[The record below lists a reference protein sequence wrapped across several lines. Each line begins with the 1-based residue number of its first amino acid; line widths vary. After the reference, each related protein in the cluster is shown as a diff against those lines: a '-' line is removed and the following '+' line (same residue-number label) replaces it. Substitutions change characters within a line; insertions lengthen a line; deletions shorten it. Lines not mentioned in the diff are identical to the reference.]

1 MIMPAGAGE
10 APLIHDSI
18 ISSAGA
24 FTHLPFLFI
33 YGNLRNVC
41 QPLDRILHDHAFV
54 CIDIYRFAIH
64 L

>member
-33 YGNLRNVC
+33 YGNLRDVILPSDGSTKT
-41 QPLDRILHDHAFV
+41 PLDPLKITWEW
-54 CIDIYRFAIH
+54 
-64 L
+64 